1 MQQPLFLAD
10 RTIISVSGA
19 DAEPFLNGIL
29 TASTLGLTEDAF
41 RYGALLTPQ
50 GKVIADA
57 LISRRDDA
65 ILLDCATLAAPALVK
80 RLTLMKLR
88 AAVSISERTDLG
100 VTVFAEGSR
109 GAPDPRDERAP
120 RRRITPRTE
129 GADPTPYHSA
139 RIAAGLAEQ
148 GADFSTEEVFPAD
161 INMDL
166 LGGIDFRKGCFV
178 GQEVASRMKRRGT
191 ARRRTLKALVAA
203 GAPLRT
209 PVLAGD
215 FEIGMLTSISGG
227 AALARV
233 RIDRLM
239 EAEAKGEALTA
250 AGAPIVF
257 DRPDWL
263 AGELAAILDARE
275 AKA

>member
-1 MQQPLFLAD
+1 MQQPLSLSD
-10 RTIISVSGA
+10 RAIISVSGA
-19 DAEPFLNGIL
+19 EAELFLNGIL
-29 TASTLGLTEDAF
+29 TVSTLGLEDGAF

-57 LISRRDDA
+57 LITRQDDA
-65 ILLDCATLAAPALVK
+65 ILLDCNAAAAPALIK

-88 AAVSISERTDLG
+88 AAVAIQERPDLG
-100 VTVFAEGSR
+100 VTVFDGAE
-109 GAPDPRDERAP
+109 DPRGEGLP
-120 RRRITPRTE
+120 RRRILPRTE
-129 GADPTPYHSA
+129 GIDPAPYHAA
-139 RIAAGLAEQ
+139 RIAAGVPEQ
-148 GADFSTEEVFPAD
+148 GADFSAEEVFPAD

-166 LGGIDFRKGCFV
+166 VGGVDFRKGCFV

-191 ARRRTLKALVAA
+191 ARRRTLKAAI
-203 GAPLRT
+203 GADAKPGT

-227 AALARV
+227 AGLARL
-233 RIDRLM
+233 RIDRLA
-239 EAEAKGEALTA
+239 EAEAKGEVLTA

-257 DRPDWL
+257 DRPSWL
-263 AGELAAILDARE
+263 AGELAALAEARE